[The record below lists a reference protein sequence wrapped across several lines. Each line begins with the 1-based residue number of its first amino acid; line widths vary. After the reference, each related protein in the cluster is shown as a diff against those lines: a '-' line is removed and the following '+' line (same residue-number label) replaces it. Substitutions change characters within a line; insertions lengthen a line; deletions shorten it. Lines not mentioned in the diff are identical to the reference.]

1 MATGPTAEEFS
12 AVTEKL
18 ERMTDA
24 LSRATGQTTSF
35 GQAAIR
41 AFNQLET
48 GVTGFATAMADGKQ
62 GASAF
67 NGVINSSKDALGT
80 MLKEAG
86 LLGTAFS
93 KVTDFAAAYVIRA
106 NQQGDALF
114 KSFQDLSRVGGASAE
129 GMDAVSGNMKKFG
142 LTLDAQLPEFT
153 AMLIKNSEA
162 LAQLGGTVNQ
172 GIKTFANVSAGIQQ
186 TGLQAEFERM
196 GLKTKD
202 INDGTVNYLRIQ
214 AMNAANSAKSTAE
227 LTAGAAEYIRQQDRL
242 SRLTGKSADVLAKEQ
257 EDRMKDQRFRAYTRE
272 QDQKQADLRATGTAE
287 SIAQADAMAA
297 QQEETTALLG
307 NLQGDM
313 KKAAQDMISGG
324 TVAGSKEAQQMFK
337 LMPELS
343 QKLMSGTAGLKDL
356 QKGAQEAR
364 TQLNQFGGLAK
375 VSGFDQVFG
384 KFYEYADFEAKQLA
398 LKKTGVDT
406 PKQDATELKEGK
418 NKDINNQ
425 VALRQAQT
433 ATTMAMDDLVK
444 KGISPVTAGMLK
456 LATGIEKVITAI
468 PGVGEK
474 TSTRARPGE
483 SGSGRGVNAPATAGY
498 GTDFKPEDL
507 TTFLEETINKAFK
520 SLTGPDTL
528 TPTRPPVTTS
538 TQAHDV
544 LSRGPRQTGPSTTMS
559 SEQANNI
566 LQRAAGPNTNY
577 RTNLGD
583 TTLATE
589 RTASTTQESAAG
601 GSADLTQGLMTL
613 AQNIGLQTSSMNE
626 LVGLMRQSNGIQD
639 KILQQARN

>member
-1 MATGPTAEEFS
+1 MSEAAELA
-12 AVTEKL
+12 AVKEELAGLK
-18 ERMTDA
+18 EA
-24 LSRATGQTTSF
+24 LGKAAGQTSSF
-35 GQAAIR
+35 GQAFSQAGRQISS
-41 AFNQLET
+41 

-67 NGVINSSKDALGT
+67 NGAINSTSGALGT

-93 KVTDFAAAYVIRA
+93 KVTDFAAAYIIRA

-129 GMDAVSGNMKKFG
+129 GMDAVSSNMQKFG
-142 LTLDAQLPEFT
+142 LTVEAQLPEFT

-172 GIKTFANVSAGIQQ
+172 GIKTFANVAAGIQQ

-202 INDGTVNYLRIQ
+202 INDGTVSYLRIQ

-287 SIAQADAMAA
+287 GIAQADAMAA
-297 QQEETTALLG
+297 QQQETTALLG

-343 QKLMSGTAGLKDL
+343 QKLMSGSFKATEDL

-406 PKQDATELKEGK
+406 PKQDATELREGK

-425 VALRQAQT
+425 VALRQTQT
-433 ATTMAMDDLVK
+433 ATTMALDNLVK
-444 KGISPVTAGMLK
+444 NGIGPVTAGMLK
-456 LATGIEKVITAI
+456 LATGIEAVITTI
-468 PGVGEK
+468 PKKYIGEK
-474 TSTRARPGE
+474 TSTSARPGE

-498 GTDFKPEDL
+498 GTNFKPEDFGNFLNETVSNAYGALAGPSATRAPTTGRQAYEGL
-507 TTFLEETINKAFK
+507 TSNASRFADVTRTPAGSTTGRQAYEG
-520 SLTGPDTL
+520 LTGNAPRSSDT
-528 TPTRPPVTTS
+528 TNES
-538 TQAHDV
+538 
-544 LSRGPRQTGPSTTMS
+544 SSTT
-559 SEQANNI
+559 
-566 LQRAAGPNTNY
+566 GT
-577 RTNLGD
+577 
-583 TTLATE
+583 
-589 RTASTTQESAAG
+589 
-601 GSADLTQGLMTL
+601 DLTQGLMTL
-613 AQNIGLQTSSMNE
+613 AQSIGSQTTSMSE
-626 LVGLMRQSNGIQD
+626 LVELMRRSNGIQER
-639 KILQQARN
+639 ILQQARN